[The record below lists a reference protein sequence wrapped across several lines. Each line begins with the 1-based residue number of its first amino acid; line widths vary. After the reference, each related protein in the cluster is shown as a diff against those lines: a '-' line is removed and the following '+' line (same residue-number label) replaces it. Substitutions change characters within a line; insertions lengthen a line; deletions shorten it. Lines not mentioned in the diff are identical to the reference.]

1 MNYSKDKLMK
11 ETEDIAKDVFGPTFS
26 FRPNQKEAIVDTIY
40 NWLSGNNKHV
50 IISAPTGSGKSIIAL
65 MCGAVLSKYY
75 GKRGYVLCS
84 DLGLLEQYRVDVE
97 NYFPNWAVLK
107 GQQQYKCLINDQMF
121 TAGACKLKGCKTYQ
135 EIARK
140 FPHCAPDCPYLI
152 ERSKAIKSDVL
163 VCTYAFWLIQ
173 LNNVAKSVENPPF
186 DKRDFVI
193 CDEAHKL
200 VGIVQEHYSPAFAE
214 GDVTKMKNVIE
225 AAAEQDADVIQ
236 NIEFC
241 RQKIKHTE
249 DLNELAEDINNYV
262 GLLKIVDQAADTV
275 TRCLDSEIL
284 SKEDRSLVFSAMF
297 CKEHYSAFL
306 DYLGVIK
313 GAGPDVIV
321 KNPSVDKP
329 DNIKFNCI
337 NEYHLMGKYFHEN
350 CTMSMYMSATIG
362 SPESYSRNHAI
373 NKYEYI
379 SIPSTFEFNN
389 SPIFYVPDYRLSYK
403 EKEYSLP
410 KIIDMVVATV
420 RMYGGKRG
428 IIQTGS
434 YKFAQDVYDRVP
446 SDVRKRLI
454 LYNNSTEKNESIEF
468 FKNCKDKILVGPS
481 LIEGLNFS
489 DDLCRFQI
497 IMKIPYP
504 SLADKFVNRKKDIN
518 QKWYSDE
525 TAVSIL
531 QGVGRGIR
539 HEKDWCVTFIFD
551 GCFTYLAQSSWDM
564 FPDEFKNRIQI
575 IKPNSILGNG

>member
-152 ERSKAIKSDVL
+152 ERSKAMKSDVL

-200 VGIVQEHYSPAFAE
+200 VGIIQEHYSPAFAE

-262 GLLKIVDQAADTV
+262 G
-275 TRCLDSEIL
+275 
-284 SKEDRSLVFSAMF
+284 
-297 CKEHYSAFL
+297 
-306 DYLGVIK
+306 
-313 GAGPDVIV
+313 
-321 KNPSVDKP
+321 
-329 DNIKFNCI
+329 
-337 NEYHLMGKYFHEN
+337 
-350 CTMSMYMSATIG
+350 
-362 SPESYSRNHAI
+362 
-373 NKYEYI
+373 
-379 SIPSTFEFNN
+379 
-389 SPIFYVPDYRLSYK
+389 
-403 EKEYSLP
+403 
-410 KIIDMVVATV
+410 
-420 RMYGGKRG
+420 
-428 IIQTGS
+428 
-434 YKFAQDVYDRVP
+434 
-446 SDVRKRLI
+446 
-454 LYNNSTEKNESIEF
+454 
-468 FKNCKDKILVGPS
+468 
-481 LIEGLNFS
+481 
-489 DDLCRFQI
+489 
-497 IMKIPYP
+497 
-504 SLADKFVNRKKDIN
+504 
-518 QKWYSDE
+518 
-525 TAVSIL
+525 
-531 QGVGRGIR
+531 
-539 HEKDWCVTFIFD
+539 
-551 GCFTYLAQSSWDM
+551 
-564 FPDEFKNRIQI
+564 
-575 IKPNSILGNG
+575 